1 MAEVANQCWVP
12 V

>member
-1 MAEVANQCWVP
+1 MTEVANQCWDP

>member
-1 MAEVANQCWVP
+1 MAEVANQCWNP